1 MAQFRVLY
9 DFSAVEEGEISVRS
23 GQVVVLKGAWRAPFL
38 QPLRSRASG
47 RSGCGLQR
55 APPHPP
61 HSPPPPPLQPPFPL
75 LTDGTQPQDGW
86 AEVYVATAPDR
97 AGFVP
102 FDYLAAL
109 SGGGGGGALPE
120 HSLPSA
126 TPRTA
131 ADAVAA
137 PPAAAPAPAAAASAA
152 APYYAS
158 ALAAAAQPSALNAAE
173 EFAQLFSSHEAWFK
187 SAAAKRQEVYAALKA
202 EAADVLRALRESEA
216 KSASVLARIAE
227 LDGMVAAERTRFQG
241 AR

>member
-1 MAQFRVLY
+1 MAQYRVLY

-23 GQVVVLKGAWRAPFL
+23 GQVVVLKGASWAPLLRA
-38 QPLRSRASG
+38 PLRSAGARNASPAPL
-47 RSGCGLQR
+47 SLPLLTSF
-55 APPHPP
+55 PPHPHP
-61 HSPPPPPLQPPFPL
+61 SLTPLPTR
-75 LTDGTQPQDGW
+75 TDGTAPQDGW

-97 AGFVP
+97 SGFVP
-102 FDYLAAL
+102 FDYLAVLGA
-109 SGGGGGGALPE
+109 GGAGALPE
-120 HSLPSA
+120 HALPSA

-131 ADAVAA
+131 ADTVA
-137 PPAAAPAPAAAASAA
+137 PPAPAPPAAAAASAA
-152 APYYAS
+152 PYSSYAS
-158 ALAAAAQPSALNAAE
+158 SAAATAPSALNAAE

>member
-1 MAQFRVLY
+1 M
-9 DFSAVEEGEISVRS
+9 
-23 GQVVVLKGAWRAPFL
+23 
-38 QPLRSRASG
+38 
-47 RSGCGLQR
+47 
-55 APPHPP
+55 
-61 HSPPPPPLQPPFPL
+61 
-75 LTDGTQPQDGW
+75 
-86 AEVYVATAPDR
+86 ATAPDR

-109 SGGGGGGALPE
+109 SGGGGLPE

-126 TPRTA
+126 TSRTA
-131 ADAVAA
+131 ADAVAAA
-137 PPAAAPAPAAAASAA
+137 PPAAAPAPPAPAATASAA
-152 APYYAS
+152 APYAS
-158 ALAAAAQPSALNAAE
+158 TLAAAAAAPSALNAAE

-227 LDGMVAAERTRFQG
+227 LDGLVAAERTRFQG